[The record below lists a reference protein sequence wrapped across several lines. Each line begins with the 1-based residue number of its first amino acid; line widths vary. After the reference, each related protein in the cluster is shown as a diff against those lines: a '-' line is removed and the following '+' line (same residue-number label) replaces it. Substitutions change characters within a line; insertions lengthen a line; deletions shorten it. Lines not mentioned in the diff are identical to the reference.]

1 MFNFSLSE
9 NVYVNQFYE
18 ENKRL
23 MNTDKWLSF
32 EELLN
37 LYHPLPWGDMDMM
50 KEVSVFN
57 TGKKYE
63 NGENIYRYRRHE
75 DAENY

>member
-1 MFNFSLSE
+1 MLTPKDYE
-9 NVYVNQFYE
+9 KLNQFYE
-18 ENKRL
+18 ENQRL
-23 MNTDKWLSF
+23 MNTNKLYTL
-32 EELLN
+32 EELLDS
-37 LYHPLPWGDMDMM
+37 YHPFPWGNMDMM

-63 NGENIYRYRRHE
+63 NGENIYRYRRHD

>member
-1 MFNFSLSE
+1 MSE

-18 ENKRL
+18 ENQRL
-23 MNTDKWLSF
+23 MNTNKWYIL
-32 EELLN
+32 EELLD
-37 LYHPLPWGDMDMM
+37 LYHPFPWGDMDMM
-50 KEVSVFN
+50 KEVSIYS

-63 NGENIYRYRRHE
+63 NGENVYRYGRRRYD